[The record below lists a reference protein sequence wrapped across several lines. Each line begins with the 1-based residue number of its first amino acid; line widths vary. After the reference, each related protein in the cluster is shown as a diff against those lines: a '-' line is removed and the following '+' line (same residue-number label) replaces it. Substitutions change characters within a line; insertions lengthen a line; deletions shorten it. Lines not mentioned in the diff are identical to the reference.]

1 MGMIRKIY
9 KLTLPAKV
17 GLFVAACFGFNMSF
31 ISPLQAEDVEKV
43 CAVKFEPCKIGG
55 AKESEKLYHKN
66 RVSTMQT
73 GCLNAVPVEKYTR
86 VSEEACLRKGTSKT
100 AAFNH
105 TVNGENYREHQG
117 MDVGAPVGTKVTA
130 AADGWIAKVYSCYGG
145 GGQVVVMRHHKAGG
159 GCYTSTYMHL
169 SSINKVISDNAGKEG
184 TKIKKG
190 TVIALSGRSSCSNG
204 KYIPNEYPPHLH
216 IELRDDPNC
225 KDEKGPILNPACK
238 SIQALCDANAPV
250 TAEPITEY
258 TPWNDGMKPSLGASA
273 TLNGCGK
280 MFSENNLAELHQH
293 GESGGNPGAFNK
305 CAAKDTS
312 GGCSYGISQ
321 FACLPQNKNADG
333 TMTGGTVGAYLKYIK
348 QTNPSLY
355 KSLEIGGSL
364 QSTINAACTPPA
376 TQFASKWAAAAQN
389 DASGF
394 KADQQKYLD
403 HEFYDGITINQS
415 ELSGNAK
422 GITLNDFKRFS
433 PEIQMM
439 FYGVSVAAGPGTG
452 PRKMINYI
460 FGTGGPLSN
469 KKPADVTE
477 EELIKAWFSVY
488 PKLWESKY
496 LPEMTKRAAKEEK
509 MALESLAIRKEVKN
523 GKTLEDAS
531 KAVTGKR
538 ACDEGEYPDVT
549 VKSGISVG
557 SSGGGS
563 SGGSDK
569 IGNEYNAN
577 KDCSVEN
584 YRNSFTSCI
593 FCDVF
598 RVLFNTAS
606 SIAKKSFN
614 ALANGVMILVCVG
627 FAIWLCLTIM
637 PFIAAMEQKNPSI
650 LIKTILNQAFL
661 ILIVVTL
668 LRMDSVKFF
677 QLAMEPLFNT
687 GFKMAQMVNSGVD
700 GQTCQNKYDILTE
713 AQGAGLPESMGVSI
727 LCTIETIQGKIL
739 DVMALGSSS
748 MCVGFYLKSWFNLP
762 IFPHLGYVL
771 TGILLWLAAFL
782 LMVIYPFLLID
793 SVLQLCI
800 ATALL
805 PAAIGCYAF
814 KFTNKYSKKVWDT
827 FLNCMF
833 NFLFLAI
840 IIFILTNGL
849 SQILPVGEIWQAG
862 TGSSYEIILE
872 EIPWWSPRFLKVI
885 FYMLLGWAV
894 LGEAKS
900 FAGQFS
906 GGISVNDIGSKVG
919 GMAANTATQGGIGA
933 VKGSYKAAS
942 KVGGAIKE
950 RGREAYNSYKTNR
963 RANKIQNSSKAT
975 VDENGNMVLQHR
987 TWTGRKVTDTLQ
999 IAADGTRTVT
1009 RTKQAI
1015 FGNKAQAVSNDQF
1028 IRNKKSYD
1036 SNGKL
1041 IREEMSMNTAA
1052 GKTLLN
1058 RDGTRN
1064 EVAIHAIRSGSGMS
1078 NDDIDKAI
1086 MNQMMQERMGDVPG
1100 ADMNQ
1105 EFAERNVS
1113 RSLDESGREVFTV
1126 TQTNTDGST
1135 SIFQMTK
1142 GNKRDMLTYTR
1153 ISKNG
1158 KAQSYSSDGIINKKS
1173 SYKLSQDG
1181 KVDAKS
1187 VKNNYAFA
1195 KNFNSAHT
1203 RSMDSNGRMN
1213 RNIPADEIMMSDED
1227 MLRFQEQIATYGK
1240 DQPMAE
1246 FGK

>member
-1 MGMIRKIY
+1 MGMMRKIY

-17 GLFVAACFGFNMSF
+17 GLFVAACFGFNMSY
-31 ISPLQAEDVEKV
+31 ISPLQAESVEKV
-43 CAVKFEPCKIGG
+43 CAAKFKPCEIAGEKD
-55 AKESEKLYHKN
+55 SEELYPKD

-73 GCLNAVPVEKYTR
+73 GCFNAVPVEKYTR
-86 VSEEACLRKGTSKT
+86 VSEEVCLRKGTSKT

-105 TVNGENYREHQG
+105 TVNGKNYREHQG

-169 SSINKVISDNAGKEG
+169 SSINKVIADNAGIKG

-190 TVIALSGRSSCSNG
+190 TVIALSGGSSCSNG
-204 KYIPNEYPPHLH
+204 KYLPNEYAPHLH

-225 KDEKGPILNPACK
+225 NNEKGPILNPACK

-258 TPWNDGMKPSLGASA
+258 TPWNDGMQPSLGASA

-280 MFSENNLAELHQH
+280 MFSAEDLTEFHQH
-293 GESGGNPGAFNK
+293 GESKGDPGAFNG
-305 CAAKDTS
+305 CWGKDG
-312 GGCSYGISQ
+312 GGCSYGLSQ
-321 FACLPQNKNADG
+321 MSCASGNVKK
-333 TMTGGTVGAYLKYIK
+333 YLSEMPKDKFDKLKIGD
-348 QTNPSLY
+348 
-355 KSLEIGGSL
+355 SLE
-364 QSTINAACTPPA
+364 STVKAACTSHKTDIHP
-376 TQFASKWAAAAQN
+376 
-389 DASGF
+389 
-394 KADQQKYLD
+394 
-403 HEFYDGITINQS
+403 
-415 ELSGNAK
+415 NAK
-422 GITLNDFKRFS
+422 DFEAKWKALAQSDREWFIQSQKEYISKEFAGNYLKTTLKGVGMESLLNRS
-433 PEIQMM
+433 PELKMVLVG
-439 FYGVSVAAGPGTG
+439 GVVAGAGAMQNNL
-452 PRKMINYI
+452 KAV
-460 FGTGGPLSN
+460 
-469 KKPADVTE
+469 KKALAPKTIENATDE
-477 EELIKAWFSVY
+477 EIISAYYASYAEVMYSSQDDKEPFA
-488 PKLWESKY
+488 
-496 LPEMTKRAAKEEK
+496 KRAAADEK
-509 MALESLAIRKEVKN
+509 MALESLAIRKEVEN
-523 GKTLEDAS
+523 GKTVEEAS
-531 KAVTGKR
+531 KAVTGKS
-538 ACDEGEYPDVT
+538 ACKEGEYPDVI

-577 KDCSVEN
+577 KDCSIEN

-650 LIKTILNQAFL
+650 LIKNILNQAFL

-687 GFKMAQMVNSGVD
+687 GFKMAQMVNSGFD

-762 IFPHLGYVL
+762 IFPHLGYVF

-1078 NDDIDKAI
+1078 KDDIDKAI

-1227 MLRFQEQIATYGK
+1227 MQRFQEQIATYGK